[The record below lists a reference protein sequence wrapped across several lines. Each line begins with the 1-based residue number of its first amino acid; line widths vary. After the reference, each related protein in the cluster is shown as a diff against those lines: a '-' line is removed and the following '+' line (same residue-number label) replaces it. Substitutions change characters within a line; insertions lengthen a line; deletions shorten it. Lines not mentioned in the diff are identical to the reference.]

1 MNINKQ
7 HILQSEKGIALVIV
21 LILSVISLAIV
32 SALLFMIT
40 EETIM
45 SGAHRFFRTAEEAGV
60 GGTEIVGELIE
71 NRGTLS
77 ADIQTNLSP
86 VITADNC
93 FSEKINL
100 SKTDWTAECSPPE
113 MSLSIDASNALT
125 FDMNF
130 DLGNFRVFTKIVD
143 TAEGNSDTGGLVTSG
158 ELGGEGVVASNTG
171 LMNPPHTPYLY
182 RIEVQAEDSTNPR
195 ERSRLSAEYAY

>member
-1 MNINKQ
+1 MNMRN
-7 HILQSEKGIALVIV
+7 ILQSETGIALVIV
-21 LILSVISLAIV
+21 LILSFISLAIV
-32 SALLFMIT
+32 SALLYMIT

-45 SGAHRFFRTAEEAGV
+45 SGAHRFFRTAEEASV
-60 GGTEIVGELIE
+60 GGTEMVGELIE
-71 NRGTLS
+71 NRGSLS

-86 VITADNC
+86 VITGDTC
-93 FSEKINL
+93 FMEKINL
-100 SKTDWTAECSPPE
+100 SKTDWTAACSPPE
-113 MSLSIDASNALT
+113 MSLSIDASNPLT

-171 LMNPPHTPYLY
+171 IMNPPHTPYLY
-182 RIEVQAEDSTNPR
+182 RIEVQAEDRTNPR
-195 ERSRLSAEYAY
+195 ERSRVSAQYAY